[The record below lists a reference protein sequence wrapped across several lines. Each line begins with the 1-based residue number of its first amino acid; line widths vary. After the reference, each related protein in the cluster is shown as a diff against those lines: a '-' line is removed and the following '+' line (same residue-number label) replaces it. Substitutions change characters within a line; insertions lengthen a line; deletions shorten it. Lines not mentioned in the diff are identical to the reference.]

1 MALPKA
7 SSVNDDLKKEQKM
20 NEPVKTA
27 INNADNNGGSGSGGG
42 AFNTTAKEEPNENA
56 ILPSPEDLKKFV
68 EADGTSRECLSV
80 VNSIKKDII
89 QGCGVDKGVWRIYST
104 A

>member
-1 MALPKA
+1 
-7 SSVNDDLKKEQKM
+7 M
-20 NEPVKTA
+20 NEPVTTA
-27 INNADNNGGSGSGGG
+27 INNADNNGGSGSGSGGG
-42 AFNTTAKEEPNENA
+42 AVNTTAKEEPNENA
-56 ILPSPEDLKKFV
+56 ILPSPEDLKTFV